1 MAKKETTVALE
12 RVMSEY
18 TIDQIQTVVDKKV
31 MEVFTNIGFEEQI
44 KKVFEEQINTKKIQ
58 DLLIKILENFLIKPK
73 EIENFVVY
81 ENIDYLKEKVISEGF
96 NSIDIKKFVKTPK
109 MQKLF
114 KETLTEYMND
124 IDLNEFMF
132 DEFYD
137 SIKSRI
143 KMVIE

>member
-1 MAKKETTVALE
+1 
-12 RVMSEY
+12 
-18 TIDQIQTVVDKKV
+18 

-114 KETLTEYMND
+114 KEALTEYMND

>member
-18 TIDQIQTVVDKKV
+18 TIDQIQTVVDRKV

-96 NSIDIKKFVKTPK
+96 NNIDIKKFVKTPK

-114 KETLTEYMND
+114 KEALTEYMND

>member
-18 TIDQIQTVVDKKV
+18 TIDQIQTVVDRKV

-114 KETLTEYMND
+114 KEALTEYMND